1 MKNFKNLSKKEKAE
15 YTAIILLYPFFALF
29 SALGKS
35 IKLFSTKKR
44 QLVSSV
50 LCAAIVLTG
59 IPVLSLTTKAAE
71 EMPDTIYISDIG
83 DIVRGSMYGKPNY
96 LYRDENRKLCFTTK
110 EPDNWELRYDRA
122 TNVLTMRNYTLA
134 TSGSYSE
141 GNNPGIVADNNLTIN
156 LIGNNNLRDCE
167 CAISTTKGD
176 ITITSESGGSLCLLN
191 FKSRSNKKPVIK
203 SAGSVNFEGNAGV
216 SILKFT
222 DYGIYAEKEIN
233 FSAGVTATVASSVG
247 SMNKAPNFSSTSKV
261 NAGPESSGF
270 AKGDYKASDISK
282 YHYIRV
288 IPEGTAVVTD
298 IQSLSSYVNNGNYR
312 QILLEPKDELVNG
325 GADLE
330 LSSTLYI
337 NGSRN
342 LRIYAVRKAYLGSA
356 SGFTNSL
363 FSISG
368 SANVQ
373 MDNLHFN
380 NYSSWSK
387 VITTDSAIK
396 VNGGKLTMNYCAVE
410 YFELNGGSDVI
421 TGKNGAGLFVGK
433 NGTVELIN
441 SSIYS
446 NESNLNGGGIYNQG
460 RLILDSSKVNT
471 NKATYEGGGIY
482 NLGTVE
488 VKGNNSVMYNTAGAN
503 YANPPS
509 NLYLSKGTAVQIA
522 GELKGTYT
530 IGVKTNVPAT
540 GKNPITFTGPCDTD
554 YSTHFDRDNTG
565 SKPFYNYDTKCLEMR
580 AYHTHCL
587 CGRTHKNIGDHTSEV
602 ETDFDA
608 WTDSTSLPR
617 FPGNYYLETDVELTN
632 DTWHPGDVSI
642 CLNGHKIIQANKTI
656 AYDVISTG
664 TDSTFNITD
673 CKGGGQIRHSG
684 KDGEYVSRGRG
695 IRTYKTTL
703 NLFNGSIINNRKYN
717 EDGGGIYLSKSVF
730 NMYGGSIKGNGAD
743 GGGGIC
749 SEDNSTVTIYAGE
762 ISGNSAYNGSGGA
775 IKSNIGQGYNKMDA
789 DLRIYGGKITD
800 NYASAYGGAVY
811 SANETYLGGNVTFE
825 RNRDKYYNSYG
836 YVDFFINNGSYKWNE
851 YRIWVD
857 SALTGSPFRV
867 EFANPTTKIA
877 TSGKDYTITES
888 DMARINYQKN
898 GYNKY
903 LSNGNVNA
911 LKTLLKTDLSVTF
924 DKTSKFNN
932 TAKTVSVTPKNK
944 ISCGEIT
951 VKYYDKNGTLL
962 KGAPKDAGTYTFSI
976 DVAEGE
982 TYAAASFTDNSWKFT
997 VTPIELNNSSAQMGI
1012 YGKFAC
1018 YNVNGAC
1025 PETYVYTDSDYV
1037 GFFTELKEGKDYT
1050 VTYSDNTE
1058 AGKQGTMHFTYM
1070 GNYTGTSTRTF
1081 KIDYG
1086 TATDEMYDSSVAAN
1100 KNGWYNKDVTLTAKE
1115 GYSIGKT
1122 LDGFEREITLDKQG
1136 MQIAVYVKADNGDVY
1151 KANLKIDKTAPKVD
1165 IKIKGNSIKT
1175 LLNKITFGFFFKD
1188 TVTVKI
1194 SAMDNYS
1201 LTANA
1206 VYYQKVSSADEYDPN
1221 GEWVKGDSFTA
1232 EKNEKFIVYA
1242 RATDPAGNTAIVNS
1256 DGVVVYSDSAVSGIS
1271 ADTFD
1276 KKADAQADI
1285 DVTLELNDNTLA
1297 SVKDGDTELVKNT
1310 DYTLNGGILTIKKE
1324 YLNTLATDSSHTFT
1338 FAFDPLGIKTDKVAL
1353 SASADIQIV
1362 DSTHQH
1368 TPVHHEAKAA
1378 TCKESGNI
1386 EYWSCESCD
1395 AKFADSACANGITE
1409 TVIPAINHK
1418 NATLTAAVARTCTEK
1433 GNEAY
1438 FTCPDCG
1445 KYFGSDENGKLV
1457 ASDIH
1462 NSADYF
1468 DVNPL
1473 GHHFERMI
1481 TDDAH
1486 RKSDAT
1492 CTNEAVYYY
1501 TCNDCDEISKKDT
1514 FKNGNPL
1521 GHDFT
1526 EKCEDEKH
1534 VKSKASCTEKAVY
1547 YYDCSRCDKISDKDT
1562 FTGST
1567 LGHDF
1572 TEKITDKAHLVS
1584 TATCTKA
1591 AVYKYDCSRCD
1602 KISETDTFEHGKPL
1616 GHDFTEKLTDDAHLK
1631 AAATCTKSAVYRY
1644 DCSRCDKISDDKTY
1658 ESGKSLGHKFT
1669 KECPDEAHLK
1679 SAATCTEQAVY
1690 YYGCDRCDEISK
1702 KDTFKNGDPLGH
1714 DFTEKLTDK
1723 AHCKTAATC
1732 TEEGEYY
1739 FDCSRCDKASDSKTF
1754 KTEPLGHDFTEKLT
1768 DKAHLKTAPTCT
1780 EEGVYYYDCSRC
1792 DKASADSTFTVK
1804 ALGHDYKEGN
1814 YKHSDATCKDTA
1826 VCGVCGQHY
1835 GEVNTKNHSHIN
1847 HVSAKTAT
1855 NAAKGNI
1862 EYWYCED
1869 CSRYYSDSAEVN
1881 EITAEQT
1888 VLVATKTTDPEKRS
1902 PKTGSRPS
1910 NAPLLAVMFVLGGV
1924 GTTVVIKKKRNAK

>member
-1 MKNFKNLSKKEKAE
+1 MKNFKNLSKKEKAT
-15 YTAIILLYPFFALF
+15 YIAIILLYPFFALF

-35 IKLFSTKKR
+35 VKLFSTKKR
-44 QLVSSV
+44 QLTASV

-59 IPVLSLTTKAAE
+59 IPVLSLTAAAAE
-71 EMPDTIYISDIG
+71 ELPDSIYISDLG

-96 LYRDENRKLCFTTK
+96 LYRGDDYKWYFTTK
-110 EPDNWELRYDRA
+110 EPDNWELKYDRA

-134 TSGSYSE
+134 TSGSYSA

-156 LIGNNNLRDCE
+156 LIGNNNLSDCE

-191 FKSRSNKKPVIK
+191 FKSNSNKKPVIK

-233 FSAGVTATVASSVG
+233 ISAGATATVVSSVG
-247 SMNKAPNFSSTSKV
+247 SMNKAPNFSSTSLIKV
-261 NAGPESSGF
+261 SQESSGRY
-270 AKGDYKASDISK
+270 DSSYKASDISK
-282 YHYIRV
+282 YRYIRV

-298 IQSLSSYVNNGNYR
+298 MQSLGSYINNGNYR
-312 QILLEPKDELVNG
+312 QILLEPETELNNG

-330 LSSTLYI
+330 FSSTLYI

-356 SGFTNSL
+356 DGFTKSL
-363 FSISG
+363 FNISG

-373 MDNLHFN
+373 MDNLQFN

-396 VNGGKLTMNYCAVE
+396 VNGGNLTMNYCTVD

-421 TGKNGAGLFVGK
+421 TGKNGAALFIGK
-433 NGTVELIN
+433 NGTVELTN
-441 SSIYS
+441 SSIRS
-446 NESNLNGGGIYNQG
+446 NKSNLNGGGIYNQG
-460 RLILDSSKVNT
+460 KLILDSSKVHN
-471 NKATYEGGGIY
+471 NEATYEGGGIY

-488 VKGNNSVMYNTAGAN
+488 VKGNNSVMYNTAGTN

-509 NLYLSKGTAVQIA
+509 NLYLSKGTVVQIT

-530 IGVKTNVPAT
+530 IGIKTNIPAT

-554 YSTHFDRDNTG
+554 YSAHFVRDNTG

-587 CGRTHKNIGDHTSEV
+587 CGKTHKDIGDHTSEV

-617 FPGNYYLETDVELTN
+617 FPGNYYLETDVELTY
-632 DTWHPGDVSI
+632 DAWYPGNVSI
-642 CLNGHKIIQANKTI
+642 CLNGHKIIQKNTLKC
-656 AYDVISTG
+656 DVISTG
-664 TDSTFNITD
+664 KDSTFNITD
-673 CKGGGQIRHSG
+673 CKGGGQIRHFG
-684 KDGEYVSRGRG
+684 KDGEYVSKGKG
-695 IRTYKTTL
+695 IRAYKTTL
-703 NLFNGSIINNRKYN
+703 NLFNGSIFNNYATN
-717 EDGGGIYLSKSVF
+717 EEGGGIYLSNSVF
-730 NMYGGSIKGNGAD
+730 NMYGGSIKGNAAD
-743 GGGGIC
+743 KGGGGIC

-762 ISGNSAYNGSGGA
+762 ISGNKVYDGSGGA

-811 SANETYLGGNVTFE
+811 SANETYLGGDITFE
-825 RNRDKYYNSYG
+825 RNRDKFYNSYG
-836 YVDFFINNGSYKWNE
+836 YVDFYINNGSYKWKE

-857 SALTGSPFRV
+857 SALTGTSFRV
-867 EFANPTTKIA
+867 EFDNLTTKIA

-888 DMARINYQKN
+888 DMARINYQKK
-898 GYNKY
+898 GYTKY
-903 LSNGNVNA
+903 LTNGNVNA
-911 LKTLLKTDLSVTF
+911 LKTLSNTDFDVTF

-932 TAKTVSVTPKNK
+932 AAKTVTVTPKNK

-962 KGAPKDAGTYTFSI
+962 EGAPKDAGTYTFSI
-976 DVAEGE
+976 DVAESD
-982 TYAAASFTDNSWKFT
+982 TYAAASFTDSSWKFT
-997 VTPIELNNSSAQMGI
+997 ITPIELNGLSTQTGI

-1025 PETYVYTDSDYV
+1025 PEPYVYTSSEYV
-1037 GFFTELKEGKDYT
+1037 GFYTELEEGRDYT

-1058 AGKQGTMHFTYM
+1058 AGKYGTMHFTYI
-1070 GNYTGTSTRTF
+1070 GNYTGTSTQTF

-1086 TATDEMYDSSVAAN
+1086 KATKDMYSSSVEAN

-1115 GYSIGKT
+1115 GYNIGKT
-1122 LDGFEREITLDKQG
+1122 LDSFEKEITFDKQC
-1136 MQIAVYVKADNGDVY
+1136 MQTVVYVKADNGDVY
-1151 KANLKIDKTAPKVD
+1151 TTKMNIDKTAPKVD
-1165 IKIKGNSIKT
+1165 IKIKGNSVKALI
-1175 LLNKITFGFFFKD
+1175 NKISFGLFFKKN
-1188 TVTVKI
+1188 VTVKI
-1194 SAMDNYS
+1194 SSMDNFALS
-1201 LTANA
+1201 NNA
-1206 VYYQKVSSADEYDPN
+1206 VYYQKVSSADDYDPN
-1221 GEWVKGDSFTA
+1221 GEWIKGDSFTA

-1256 DGVVVYSDSAVSGIS
+1256 DGLVIYSDSAVSSVS

-1276 KKADAQADI
+1276 KKADVQADI

-1297 SVKDGDTELVKNT
+1297 SVKDGETELVKDT
-1310 DYTLNGGILTIKKE
+1310 DYILNGEILTIKKE
-1324 YLNTLATDSSHTFT
+1324 YLGTLATGTAHTFT
-1338 FAFDPLGIKTDKVAL
+1338 FTFDPIGIKTDKVAL

-1362 DSTHQH
+1362 DTTHQH
-1368 TPVHHEAKAA
+1368 TPVHHDAKTA

-1386 EYWSCESCD
+1386 EYWSCETCD
-1395 AKFADSACANGITE
+1395 AKFSDSACTNGITE
-1409 TVIPAINHK
+1409 TVIPAIDHK

-1445 KYFGSDENGKLV
+1445 KYFACDENGKLI
-1457 ASDIH
+1457 ASDMH
-1462 NSADYF
+1462 DSADYF
-1468 DVNPL
+1468 DVDPS

-1486 RKSDAT
+1486 LKSDAT

-1514 FKNGNPL
+1514 FKNGKPL

-1526 EKCEDEKH
+1526 EECEDEKH
-1534 VKSKASCTEKAVY
+1534 LKSAASCTEKAVY

-1562 FTGST
+1562 FTGSA

-1572 TEKITDKAHLVS
+1572 TEKLTDKAHLVS
-1584 TATCTKA
+1584 AATCTKA

-1602 KISETDTFEHGKPL
+1602 KISDTDTFEDGKPL
-1616 GHDFTEKLTDDAHLK
+1616 GHDFTEKLTDGAHLK
-1631 AAATCTKSAVYRY
+1631 SDATCTKSAVYRY
-1644 DCSRCDKISDDKTY
+1644 DCSRCDQMSDDKTY

-1732 TEEGEYY
+1732 TDEGEYY
-1739 FDCSRCDKASDSKTF
+1739 FDCSRCDKVSDSKTF

-1792 DKASADSTFTVK
+1792 DKVSDDSTFTVK
-1804 ALGHDYKEGN
+1804 ALGHDYKEGT
-1814 YKHSDATCKDTA
+1814 YKHTDATCKDTA

-1847 HVSAKTAT
+1847 HISAKAAT

-1869 CSRYYSDSAEVN
+1869 CSRYYNDSATAN

-1910 NAPLLAVMFVLGGV
+1910 NAPLFAVMLILGGV